1 MDSRE
6 RLLSRQEEAR
16 PVPVQRP
23 ERPAEEGARNEVPR
37 PQSHPDREKREEVNY
52 VSQHSQDKRL
62 NTPAGRKS
70 GREHVESFSPVRRPQ
85 YSCESG
91 ELSCE
96 SGVLRPNLLFTVLF
110 F

>member
-37 PQSHPDREKREEVNY
+37 PQSHPGREKREEVNY
-52 VSQHSQDKRL
+52 VSQQVVHALRG
-62 NTPAGRKS
+62 AVVGAAAS
-70 GREHVESFSPVRRPQ
+70 G
-85 YSCESG
+85 
-91 ELSCE
+91 
-96 SGVLRPNLLFTVLF
+96 GVDLIPNLISNGPDLQANHYYPGGAHAE
-110 F
+110 